1 MDDIN
6 EEKHKQA
13 NDILNNLFKEPNLR
27 ELFERRLHELN
38 VNQTNALKM
47 VKMERKAL
55 LGIIDGTQRRA
66 DYRNFEKLAAFLNIL
81 TEELIQK
88 HTALLEKKFEKKE
101 SSRDKKKFIREH
113 FDLAAFK
120 KAGFINDVTDE
131 NEIESKINRFYGF
144 DSIFEYEKRSFNVLF
159 SAPSLESRLPG
170 TIEKIGLTRD
180 NWLTA
185 GRQLAVRLDNPYQ
198 YDRER
203 LIKYFPQIRWYSTNI
218 EFGLI
223 NVIKELFKIGITVI
237 YQAPLSSLH
246 LRGATIP
253 VTGKPCILL
262 TDHKGFYTTLWH
274 ALVHE
279 LYHVL
284 FDWLDIKSN
293 DKPYLTED
301 TSQVF
306 TITDNE
312 MDADNFARDYLF
324 SRKKLDDIKLYLKDQ
339 EYIDEVAKNNNVH
352 PSFIYTYYAFDYDK
366 VDRMAWARAKK
377 QTPAIHKAVYRLE
390 NPFDKPTPI
399 DDFAKK
405 LRLEIYN

>member
-1 MDDIN
+1 MNDFN
-6 EEKHKQA
+6 EEKYRQA
-13 NDILNNLFKEPNLR
+13 NDILNNVFKEQSIR
-27 ELFERRLHELN
+27 DLFERRLHDLSL
-38 VNQTNALKM
+38 NQTNVLKM
-47 VKMERKAL
+47 LKMERKAL
-55 LGIIDGTQRRA
+55 LGIIDGTQRRT

-88 HTALLEKKFEKKE
+88 HTALLEKNFEQKE

-113 FDLAAFK
+113 FDLASFK
-120 KAGFINDVTDE
+120 KAGFINDVTNE
-131 NEIESKINRFYGF
+131 EEIEYKINRFYGF
-144 DSIFEYEKRSFNVLF
+144 DSIFDYEKRSFNVLF
-159 SAPSLESRLPG
+159 SAPNIESRFPDA
-170 TIEKIGLTRD
+170 IEKIGLTRD

-253 VTGKPCILL
+253 VMGKPCILL

-284 FDWLDIKSN
+284 FDWIDIKAN
-293 DKPYLTED
+293 DKPHLTED

-324 SRKKLDDIKLYLKDQ
+324 SRKKSEEIKLYLKDQ
-339 EYIDEVAKNNNVH
+339 EYIEEVAKNNDVH
-352 PSFIYTYYAFDYDK
+352 SSFIYTYYAFDNDK
-366 VDRMAWARAKK
+366 VDRMAWARAKR
-377 QTPAIHKAVYRLE
+377 QTPPIHKAVYRLE
-390 NPFDKPTPI
+390 NPFDKPAPI

>member
-1 MDDIN
+1 MDFN
-6 EEKHKQA
+6 EDKYRQA
-13 NDILNNLFKEPNLR
+13 NDILNNVFKEPSLR
-27 ELFERRLHELN
+27 ELFERRLHELSI
-38 VNQTNALKM
+38 NQTNALRM
-47 VKMERKAL
+47 LRMERKAL
-55 LGIIDGTQRRA
+55 LGIINGTQRRT
-66 DYRNFEKLAAFLNIL
+66 DYTNFEKLAAFLNIQ

-88 HTALLEKKFEKKE
+88 HTSLLEKNFEQKE

-131 NEIESKINRFYGF
+131 DEIEYKINRFYGF
-144 DSIFEYEKRSFNVLF
+144 DSIFEYEKRSFNVFF
-159 SAPSLESRLPG
+159 SAPNIESTKAG
-170 TIEKIGLTRD
+170 TREKIGLTRD

-237 YQAPLSSLH
+237 YQPPLSSLH

-253 VTGKPCILL
+253 VMGKPCILL
-262 TDHKGFYTTLWH
+262 TDHKGFYPTLWH
-274 ALVHE
+274 ALIHE

-284 FDWLDIKSN
+284 FDWIDIKSN
-293 DKPYLTED
+293 DKPHLTED

-312 MDADNFARDYLF
+312 LDADNFAREYLF
-324 SRKKLDDIKLYLKDQ
+324 SKSKMNDIKLYMKDQ
-339 EYIDEVAKNNNVH
+339 GYIDETAKNNDVH
-352 PSFIYTYYAFDYDK
+352 PSFIYTYYAFDNDK
-366 VDRMAWARAKK
+366 IDRMAWARAKK
-377 QTPAIHKAVYRLE
+377 QTPSIKKAVYRLE
-390 NPFDKPTPI
+390 NPFDKPMPI
-399 DDFAKK
+399 EDFAKK

>member
-1 MDDIN
+1 MDFND
-6 EEKHKQA
+6 EKHRQA
-13 NDILNNLFKEPNLR
+13 NDILNKVFKEPGLR

-38 VNQTNALKM
+38 VNQTYALKM
-47 VKMERKAL
+47 LKMERKAL

-66 DYRNFEKLAAFLNIL
+66 DYTNFEKLAAFLNLL

-88 HTALLEKKFEKKE
+88 HTALLEKNFEQKE

-120 KAGFINDVTDE
+120 KAGFINDVTDQD
-131 NEIESKINRFYGF
+131 EIEYKINRFYGF

-159 SAPSLESRLPG
+159 SSPSIESKKIE

-185 GRQLAVRLDNPYQ
+185 GRQLAARLDNPYQ

-203 LIKYFPQIRWYSTNI
+203 LIKYFPEIRWYSTNV

-223 NVIKELFKIGITVI
+223 NVIKALFKIGITVI
-237 YQAPLSSLH
+237 YQPPLSSLH

-253 VTGKPCILL
+253 VMGKPCILL
-262 TDHKGFYTTLWH
+262 TDHKGFYPTLWH
-274 ALVHE
+274 AIVHE

-284 FDWLDIKSN
+284 FDWMDIKAN
-293 DKPYLTED
+293 DKPHLTED

-312 MDADNFARDYLF
+312 LDADNFAREYLF
-324 SRKKLDDIKLYLKDQ
+324 SKKKIDEIKLFMKDP
-339 EYIDEVAKNNNVH
+339 EHVEETAKNNNVH
-352 PSFIYTYYAFDYDK
+352 SSFIYTYYAYDFDK

-377 QTPAIHKAVYRLE
+377 QTPPISKAVYRLE
-390 NPFDKPTPI
+390 NPFNKPMPI
-399 DDFAKK
+399 EDFAKK

>member
-1 MDDIN
+1 MEFENDRYS
-6 EEKHKQA
+6 QA
-13 NDILNNLFKEPNLR
+13 NDILNNLFKEPSLR
-27 ELFERRLHELN
+27 ELFERRLHDLN
-38 VNQTNALKM
+38 MNQTNALKM
-47 VKMERKAL
+47 LRMERKAF
-55 LGIIDGTQRRA
+55 LGIIDGTQRRT
-66 DYRNFEKLAAFLNIL
+66 DYTNFERLAAFLNIH
-81 TEELIQK
+81 TEDLIQK
-88 HTALLEKKFEKKE
+88 HTALLESRFQQKD
-101 SSRDKKKFIREH
+101 SSKDKKKFIREH

-131 NEIESKINRFYGF
+131 NEIEYKVNRFYGF
-144 DSIFEYEKRSFNVLF
+144 ESIFEYEKRSFNVLF
-159 SAPSLESRLPG
+159 SSPNIESKKIT

-198 YDRER
+198 YDREG
-203 LIKYFPQIRWYSTNI
+203 LIKYFGQIRWYSINV

-223 NVIKELFKIGITVI
+223 NVIKALFKFGVTVI
-237 YQAPLSSLH
+237 YQQPLSSLH

-253 VTGKPCILL
+253 VMGKPCILL

-274 ALVHE
+274 ALIHE
-279 LYHVL
+279 LFHVL

-293 DKPYLTED
+293 DKPHLTED
-301 TSQVF
+301 TSQIL

-312 MDADNFARDYLF
+312 LDADNFAREYLF
-324 SRKKLDDIKLYLKDQ
+324 SKRKIEEIKLFLKDD
-339 EYIDEVAKNNNVH
+339 EYIDETAKINNVH

-366 VDRMAWARAKK
+366 IDRLAWARAKRK
-377 QTPAIHKAVYRLE
+377 TPPIRQAVHRLE
-390 NPFDKPTPI
+390 NAFNNAIPI